1 MQLRSSSIFDKDVK
15 KLKKENA
22 KLAAKLWDLLLSIQA
37 SSYTGLGK
45 PEALKGNLQGWW
57 SRRIDEK
64 HRLIYKIEN
73 EEDEEQEKIIVL
85 ASCYGHYGD
94 K

>member
-1 MQLRSSSIFDKDVK
+1 MQIHTSTAFEKDIQ

-22 KLAAKLWDLLLSIQA
+22 KLAAKVWELLLSIQE

-57 SRRIDEK
+57 SRRIDGK
-64 HRLIYKIEN
+64 HRLIYQIEG
-73 EEDEEQEKIIVL
+73 EEEEEQEKVIVL
-85 ASCYGHYGD
+85 ASCYGHYSD